1 MEIESRSWK
10 LMDISSMLKLSA
22 VIDISIFSLSYGV
35 FYSVTETSEISVYSG
50 LVFTVMKN
58 SICKQ
63 NL

>member
-1 MEIESRSWK
+1 
-10 LMDISSMLKLSA
+10 MLKLSA
-22 VIDISIFSLSYGV
+22 VIDISKFSLSSGV